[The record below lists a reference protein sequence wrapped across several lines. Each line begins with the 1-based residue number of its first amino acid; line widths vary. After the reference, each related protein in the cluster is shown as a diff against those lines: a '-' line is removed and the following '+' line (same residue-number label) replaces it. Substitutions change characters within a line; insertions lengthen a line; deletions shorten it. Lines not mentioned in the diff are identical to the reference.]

1 MKNFVNKPKTSNK
14 RAARSRRLQG
24 KIVVISSP
32 SGGGKTTICNR
43 LRQSNPSWLFSISCT
58 TRDIR
63 KGEKNGREYW
73 FINRTE
79 FMRRRKLHYFA
90 EFARVH
96 LHYYGTPRTPL
107 EAAARGGHV
116 ILLDVDVKGAF
127 SIKKKYPEALL
138 IFIRPP
144 SEKILRQRLKRRG
157 TETQAQVALRLK
169 NAIAEMKKYNRF
181 DYVIVNDDLN
191 KAVAAADHMIKSW
204 TVGVTY
210 FGRNKTTGYSVTH
223 SARPN
228 PG

>member
-1 MKNFVNKPKTSNK
+1 MKNFANKPKTSSD
-14 RAARSRRLQG
+14 RSSAGRSRG

-43 LRQSNPSWLFSISCT
+43 LLSANPRWLFSVSCT
-58 TRDIR
+58 TREKR
-63 KGEKNGREYW
+63 KGEANGREYW
-73 FINRTE
+73 FVDKEE
-79 FMRRRKLHYFA
+79 FMRRRRGHFFA
-90 EFARVH
+90 ESARVH
-96 LHYYGTPRTPL
+96 LHYYGTPRIPL
-107 EAAARGGHV
+107 ENALKSGRV

-127 SIKKKYPEALL
+127 SIKKKYPEALS

-144 SEKILRQRLKRRG
+144 SEKILTRRLKRRG
-157 TETQAQVALRLK
+157 TETKAQLAVRLK

-191 KAVAAADHMIKSW
+191 KAVTAADHMIKSW

-223 SARPN
+223 TA
-228 PG
+228 